1 MGADQT
7 EQAQIATTGIDHVG
21 LTVLDLEVA
30 RRFFCECR
38 GWKVVGG
45 SPSYPAAFVSDGH
58 DPITLWQ
65 VQGPVYTKF
74 DRKKNLGLHHLALK
88 VSDIES
94 LNTTKS
100 LAVARRRSGV
110 CARTRQK
117 GTQGPLHGSGFVSS
131 SLANPRRAR
140 ASREQLNTRMRRRT

>member
-7 EQAQIATTGIDHVG
+7 DQAPIMTTGIDHVG

-30 RRFFCECR
+30 RRFFCDCL

-45 SPSYPAAFVSDGH
+45 NPSYPAAFVSDGH
-58 DPITLWQ
+58 DRVTVWQ
-65 VQGPVYTKF
+65 VQGPIHTEF

-94 LNTTKS
+94 LNTLFRKVSLWPGVAVEFAPEPVRKGPKVHFMVAGPGGIRIEFACEPQKS
-100 LAVARRRSGV
+100 
-110 CARTRQK
+110 
-117 GTQGPLHGSGFVSS
+117 
-131 SLANPRRAR
+131 
-140 ASREQLNTRMRRRT
+140 

>member
-1 MGADQT
+1 MGADET
-7 EQAQIATTGIDHVG
+7 EQAQIATTRIDHVG

-58 DPITLWQ
+58 DRITLWQ

-88 VSDIES
+88 VRDTES
-94 LNTTKS
+94 LNRLFGEVS
-100 LAVARRRSGV
+100 LWPGVAVEFAPEPVGN
-110 CARTRQK
+110 
-117 GTQGPLHGSGFVSS
+117 GPKVHFMVAAPGGIRIEFTCE
-131 SLANPRRAR
+131 PRR
-140 ASREQLNTRMRRRT
+140 N